1 MIHTH
6 RLSSAAAC
14 AAALSLAGACLG
26 QPARAADADTLAQ
39 ARATYA
45 EVNQNSP
52 RMATQRF
59 RARVPGVDYTS
70 AVVAWS
76 DQGALRR
83 LSVTDP
89 DDSGNVL
96 TDLYFTAEGD
106 LVFALRTTQGFKPN
120 GALEVRNEHRLYFQQ
135 GRLVHMLAGLSR
147 TALSPGDPLA
157 QAEAATTL
165 AIAQA
170 MRKAALAP
178 VSPTVAVGGQ
188 RKLAQGRLLDLER
201 GDAAC
206 YAELSDE
213 AGRVQRE
220 MADFAL
226 CDQAD
231 RLVGQ
236 TVTLAYQT
244 TRVMAAS
251 CQGDATCTR
260 SDVVALVTR
269 ANPIQTPARPAAA
282 PSASGAS
289 WCQPGETDLY
299 TCDAGAKRVSVCV
312 SQGASA
318 QRGQLWYRFGA
329 AAGGVP
335 ELELPKVPTVPAR
348 TATGEVAPFAGGGG
362 VWLRF
367 TQGPFG
373 YVVYSGVGRWG
384 HNGATE
390 VREGVQVE
398 RNGRAIT
405 TLACA
410 APRVN
415 ELGPEWFQRLGIAP
429 DAQGFSFP
437 NSGK

>member
-1 MIHTH
+1 MTLTH
-6 RLSSAAAC
+6 RVPTAAAC
-14 AAALSLAGACLG
+14 IAAWTLAGACLG
-26 QPARAADADTLAQ
+26 QPARAADAETLAR

-45 EVNQNSP
+45 EVNQNSQ

-76 DQGALRR
+76 DQGTLRR

-96 TDLYFTAEGD
+96 TDLYFTADGD
-106 LVFALRTTQGFKPN
+106 LLFALRTTQGFKPN
-120 GALEVRNEHRLYFQQ
+120 GASEVRNEHRLYFQQ
-135 GRLVHMLAGLSR
+135 GRLVHMLAGLSK
-147 TALSPGDPLA
+147 TALSPGDALA

-178 VSPTVAVGGQ
+178 ASPTVAVGAQ
-188 RKLAQGRLLDLER
+188 RKLAQGRLLGLER
-201 GDAAC
+201 GDVAC
-206 YAELSDE
+206 HAELSDE

-236 TVTLAYQT
+236 LVALTYQP

-251 CQGDATCTR
+251 CQGDTACTR
-260 SDVVALVTR
+260 FDVVALVTG
-269 ANPIQTPARPAAA
+269 ALPTAAAA
-282 PSASGAS
+282 PGSS
-289 WCQPGETDLY
+289 WCRAGETDLY

-312 SQGASA
+312 SQDASA
-318 QRGQLWYRFGA
+318 QRGQLMYRFGA
-329 AAGGVP
+329 SAGGAP
-335 ELELPKVPTVPAR
+335 ELELPKVPTAPAR
-348 TATGEVAPFAGGGG
+348 TASGEAAAFAGGGG

-367 TQGPFG
+367 TQGQYG

-384 HNGATE
+384 RNGAVE

-398 RNGRAIT
+398 RNGRAIA

-410 APRVN
+410 KPRVN
-415 ELGPEWFQRLGIAP
+415 ELGPEWLQRLGIAP
-429 DAQGFSFP
+429 DAQGFVFP
-437 NSGK
+437 NTDK